1 MNDNIKDLL
10 EGQRIRERLR
20 RAGIYPM
27 IGPRGPKGDKGDGI
41 NILGDYDSYEELI
54 NKHPSGNRGDCYLVG
69 GNLYVWN
76 SEKSIWDNVGN
87 IEGPPGKS
95 EKISVGKV
103 SSGSEAT
110 IIDNFDGEVHTL
122 DFVIPRGPKGDNG
135 ESGPKGDKGEKGDI
149 GPQGEK
155 GEAGPIGPQGTL
167 GPTSYNAVCFSSFKD
182 TTNAGTMTVTTTRII
197 PGNSDIISIS
207 GNQIKVSKTSVF
219 EVTLCGRIS
228 GVTNDTGGKF
238 YLYNAT
244 TNEKISDMEFVLD
257 KGTTSD
263 MDFSEV
269 NFVDVYAGGNLEIRT
284 EVIGNDTG
292 NISFSMVNVI
302 LKRYN
307 L

>member
-20 RAGIYPM
+20 RAGVYPM
-27 IGPRGPKGDKGDGI
+27 VGPRGPKGDK
-41 NILGDYDSYEELI
+41 
-54 NKHPSGNRGDCYLVG
+54 
-69 GNLYVWN
+69 
-76 SEKSIWDNVGN
+76 
-87 IEGPPGKS
+87 
-95 EKISVGKV
+95 
-103 SSGSEAT
+103 
-110 IIDNFDGEVHTL
+110 
-122 DFVIPRGPKGDNG
+122 G

-155 GEAGPIGPQGTL
+155 GNAGPIGPQGKQGIAGPTGIEGKVGPTGPQGPQGIL
-167 GPTSYNAVCFSSFKD
+167 VPTSYNAVCFSSFKD
-182 TTNAGTMTVTTTRII
+182 TTSAGTMTVTTTRII

-207 GNQIKVSKTSVF
+207 GNQIRVSKTSVF
-219 EVTLCGRIS
+219 EVTLCGRI
-228 GVTNDTGGKF
+228 

-244 TNEKISDMEFVLD
+244 TNEKISDMEFILD

>member
-1 MNDNIKDLL
+1 MKLQLILLDDLF
-10 EGQRIRERLR
+10 
-20 RAGIYPM
+20 Y
-27 IGPRGPKGDKGDGI
+27 RG
-41 NILGDYDSYEELI
+41 
-54 NKHPSGNRGDCYLVG
+54 
-69 GNLYVWN
+69 
-76 SEKSIWDNVGN
+76 
-87 IEGPPGKS
+87 
-95 EKISVGKV
+95 
-103 SSGSEAT
+103 T
-110 IIDNFDGEVHTL
+110 
-122 DFVIPRGPKGDNG
+122 
-135 ESGPKGDKGEKGDI
+135 
-149 GPQGEK
+149 GPQ
-155 GEAGPIGPQGTL
+155 GPQGTL

-228 GVTNDTGGKF
+228 DVTNDTGGKF